1 MCYITYFIPKLS
13 SSDRSIFDS
22 IGSNEIISSNTFYI
36 FLFALFGVTEGVI
49 NRKFSNDKSGML
61 RLPILFDQLKRMK
74 ITFKSEVLFM
84 KPIEKFRK
92 GFRKL
97 CSVFKL
103 RKSLK
108 ERINPLEDNPLRRK
122 FFFLITFW
130 VSIHFIVYMHMIS
143 MANTNQNE
151 TIIESISNFFS
162 KPDLRN
168 SKNWEI
174 IRIFYFLCI
183 CYMYVNIS
191 QIHYGKEIFKSLVVD
206 LTVKESLSHTVSDL
220 TPFFREIGVVMDFLA
235 NKSSLQLRHKLR
247 FNDITYNI
255 RTAKKQEQVRNNTSF
270 GKPPVTFMKFIVGLI
285 WFFLLVIILFG
296 PLLPFTSIFNN
307 NSPLF
312 IKDASM
318 QVHFADET
326 KRTIG
331 RIFETQTNSQNHDP
345 EIQKRE
351 YNELVNQKFGAPIE
365 KYNPETFEILTM
377 NKQSETRPNLEDKFF
392 SVLSTNSQ
400 EAIYNIIIKG
410 SLVFKLTV
418 VLKDDKLYEF
428 QQEVKFSEG
437 RSKEADELT
446 NLLVSKCEAVNVK
459 RTILIDKISQIFE
472 TERKDDKQFLR
483 RPDLNSPIS
492 ESYKYTKLS
501 INCDCDSGR
510 LSSSRK
516 EKAVL
521 NLQRRSRENHD
532 RLLDHHLRDQE
543 LARLHREA
551 YRTGDRGHLPVHHRV
566 PVPRSQSHPRPLLR
580 QTLREL
586 VHANPRPRQND
597 VSARRDQLRPVRRR
611 PPQVLTH

>member
-13 SSDRSIFDS
+13 GSDRSLFDS

-49 NRKFSNDKSGML
+49 NRKFANDKSGIV

-84 KPIEKFRK
+84 KPIEKLRK

-108 ERINPLEDNPLRRK
+108 DRVNPLEDNPLRRK
-122 FFFLITFW
+122 YFFLIVFW
-130 VSIHFIVYMHMIS
+130 VSIHFIVYMHLIS
-143 MANTNQNE
+143 IANENQNE
-151 TIIESISNFFS
+151 SVIQSIINFFS
-162 KPDLRN
+162 KSDLRS
-168 SKNWEI
+168 SKNWTI
-174 IRIFYFLCI
+174 IRIFYLLCI
-183 CYMYVNIS
+183 CYIYVNIS
-191 QIHYGKEIFKSLVVD
+191 QIHYGKEIFKSLVVN
-206 LTVKESLSHTVSDL
+206 LNLKESLSHTVSDI

-255 RTAKKQEQVRNNTSF
+255 RTAKKQEQTRNNTSF
-270 GKPPVTFMKFIVGLI
+270 GKPPEIIMKLIVGLI
-285 WFFLLVIILFG
+285 WFFLIVIIIFG

-331 RIFETQTNSQNHDP
+331 RIFETQTNSQNHNP
-345 EIQKRE
+345 GIQKDE
-351 YNELVNQKFGAPIE
+351 YSKLVDMKHGAPIE

-392 SVLSTNSQ
+392 SELSKNSH
-400 EAIYNIIIKG
+400 ESIYNIISKG

-418 VLKDDKLYEF
+418 VLKDNKLYEY
-428 QQEVKFSEG
+428 QQEIKFSEG
-437 RSKEADELT
+437 RTKEADELT
-446 NLLVSKCEAVNVK
+446 NLLTSKCEAVNVK

-472 TERKDDKQFLR
+472 TERKDDKQYLR
-483 RPDLNSPIS
+483 RPDFFAPNS
-492 ESYKYTKLS
+492 ESFKYTKLS
-501 INCDCDSGR
+501 INCVCDPGM
-510 LSSSRK
+510 
-516 EKAVL
+516 V
-521 NLQRRSRENHD
+521 
-532 RLLDHHLRDQE
+532 
-543 LARLHREA
+543 
-551 YRTGDRGHLPVHHRV
+551 G
-566 PVPRSQSHPRPLLR
+566 
-580 QTLREL
+580 
-586 VHANPRPRQND
+586 
-597 VSARRDQLRPVRRR
+597 
-611 PPQVLTH
+611 

>member
-1 MCYITYFIPKLS
+1 MCYISFFIPKLS
-13 SSDRSIFDS
+13 GSDRGLFQS
-22 IGSNEIISSNTFYI
+22 IGSNEIISSNTAYI

-49 NRKFSNDKSGML
+49 NRKFSNDKTGMI

-84 KPIEKFRK
+84 KPIEKLRK
-92 GFRKL
+92 GYRKL

-108 ERINPLEDNPLRRK
+108 DRINPLEDNPLRRK
-122 FFFLITFW
+122 FYFLIAFW
-130 VSIHFIVYMHMIS
+130 VLIHFIVYMHLIS
-143 MANTNQNE
+143 MSNTNQNE
-151 TIIESISNFFS
+151 NLLESISNFFS
-162 KPDLRN
+162 KSDLR
-168 SKNWEI
+168 SSTNWII
-174 IRIFYFLCI
+174 IRGFYMLCI
-183 CYMYVNIS
+183 GYMYVNIS
-191 QIHYGKEIFKSLVVD
+191 QIHYGKESFKSLVVD
-206 LTVKESLSHTVSDL
+206 LNMKESLSHTVSDL

-247 FNDITYNI
+247 FNDIMYNI
-255 RTAKKQEQVRNNTSF
+255 RTAKKQEEVRNNTTF

-307 NSPLF
+307 NRPLF

-331 RIFETQTNSQNHDP
+331 RIFETQTNIQNHDP
-345 EIQKRE
+345 AIQKDE
-351 YNELVNQKFGAPIE
+351 YSTLVNQKYGAPIE

-392 SVLSTNSQ
+392 SVLSSNSQ

-418 VLKDDKLYEF
+418 VLKDDRLYEF
-428 QQEVKFSEG
+428 QQEVKFADG

-446 NLLVSKCEAVNVK
+446 NLLMSKCEAVNVK
-459 RTILIDKISQIFE
+459 RTILIDRISQVYE
-472 TERKDDKQFLR
+472 TERKDDRQFLR
-483 RPDLNSPIS
+483 RPDLFAPNS

-501 INCDCDSGR
+501 INCVCDSGR
-510 LSSSRK
+510 LR
-516 EKAVL
+516 
-521 NLQRRSRENHD
+521 
-532 RLLDHHLRDQE
+532 
-543 LARLHREA
+543 
-551 YRTGDRGHLPVHHRV
+551 
-566 PVPRSQSHPRPLLR
+566 
-580 QTLREL
+580 
-586 VHANPRPRQND
+586 
-597 VSARRDQLRPVRRR
+597 
-611 PPQVLTH
+611 